1 MNFKGISYVNW
12 TIPQRG
18 YIKFRGISYVG
29 FQFFM
34 YNFVPNLST
43 LILTPKICIS
53 QFVKKTDAVT
63 FLFEKHLIVTFLF
76 EKHLPVT
83 FLFKNPWPSHFFF
96 VIWIS
101 NKNLPQPKRIL
112 MSPLLPLSFL
122 NQKRKTPP
130 PSPIQW
136 LWKRVHL
143 RQSFQLNWERVQHIS
158 LYEAP

>member
-1 MNFKGISYVNW
+1 MFCTNI
-12 TIPQRG
+12 
-18 YIKFRGISYVG
+18 YVG

-83 FLFKNPWPSHFFF
+83 FLFKKHLTVTFLFC
-96 VIWIS
+96 
-101 NKNLPQPKRIL
+101 NLNLK
-112 MSPLLPLSFL
+112 
-122 NQKRKTPP
+122 QK
-130 PSPIQW
+130 
-136 LWKRVHL
+136 
-143 RQSFQLNWERVQHIS
+143 F
-158 LYEAP
+158 APT